1 MKGVQT
7 YGIPSRVQ
15 LDKGQEKV
23 LISDFM
29 ITNRGPE
36 RGSMIYAKVLTIN
49 V

>member
-7 YGIPSRVQ
+7 YGIPSRMQ
-15 LDKGQEKV
+15 SDKGKEKV
-23 LISDFM
+23 LIVDFV

-36 RGSMIYAKVLTIN
+36 RGSMIYAKVLTIS